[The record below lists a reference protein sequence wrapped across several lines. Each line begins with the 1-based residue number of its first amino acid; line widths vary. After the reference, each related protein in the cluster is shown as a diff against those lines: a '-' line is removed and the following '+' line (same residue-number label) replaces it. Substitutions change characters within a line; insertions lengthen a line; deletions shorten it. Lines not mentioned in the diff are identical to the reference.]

1 MHLAL
6 QLLKKIPKGKVA
18 TYKEMAR
25 VCKTSPRAIGRIMAQ
40 NEHPVEYPCYK
51 VVASSGE
58 LAGYSAPGGVAKKRK
73 LLLRDRVGFIG
84 RRVNKKYFYWFSD
97 KERKNL

>member
-1 MHLAL
+1 MHPAI

-25 VCKTSPRAIGRIMAQ
+25 ICKTSPRAIGRIMAG
-40 NEHPVEYPCYK
+40 NKYPVEYPCYK

-58 LAGYSAPGGVAKKRK
+58 LTGYSAPGGVATKRK
-73 LLLRDRVGFIG
+73 LLERDGVGFTG
-84 RRVNKKYFYWFSD
+84 NRVDKAYFHRFSGAGQI
-97 KERKNL
+97 

>member
-1 MHLAL
+1 MHPAI

-25 VCKTSPRAIGRIMAQ
+25 VCKISPRAIGKIMAG
-40 NEHPVEYPCYK
+40 NKYPVEYPCYK

-58 LAGYSAPGGVAKKRK
+58 LTGYSTPGDIAKKQE
-73 LLLRDRVGFIG
+73 LLRRDGVEFIG
-84 RRVNKKYFYWFSD
+84 SRVNKKYFHRFF
-97 KERKNL
+97 RQH